1 MKNLFVF
8 LFTALSLLFIACDE
22 VKDET
27 PEFTQISTESLK
39 FHFNNEP
46 VIFPIYGDFDHS
58 RINVNSDNISLT
70 GLNTNASKHGVTFV
84 KYSPTNLPS
93 DIIDLE
99 VTTGNRIIGTGSVQV
114 RKVALDGC
122 VQSAFSTEYMV
133 PEESDELKINLISDV
148 ACDLNSPA
156 IADVRVIP
164 IGDSMG
170 AYISIEENDRGTLD
184 LFLNYNRLGCEK
196 GMHEFVF
203 ELCLEPNAALGQA
216 WGDPINNCLT
226 YTTALASFE
235 VE

>member
-1 MKNLFVF
+1 MKNLYTI
-8 LFTALSLLFIACDE
+8 LLTALTFLFIACDE
-22 VKDET
+22 VKEEV

-46 VIFPIYGDFDHS
+46 VIFPIYGDFDHNA
-58 RINVNSDNISLT
+58 INVTSSNLSLT
-70 GLNTNASKHGVTFV
+70 GLKTDAGKHGVTFV
-84 KYSPTNLPS
+84 KYSPANDQS

-99 VTTGNRIIGTGSVQV
+99 VTTGNRIVGTGSVQV
-114 RKVALDGC
+114 RKVTLDGC
-122 VQSAFSTEYMV
+122 VQSAFSTNYIV
-133 PEESDELKINLISDV
+133 PEGSDELKINLISDV
-148 ACDLNSPA
+148 ACDLTSPA

-164 IGDSMG
+164 IADSKG
-170 AYISIEENDRGTLD
+170 AYISIEENDSGTLD

-203 ELCLEPNAALGQA
+203 ELCLEPGAALGKA
-216 WGDPINNCLT
+216 WGDPLNNCLT